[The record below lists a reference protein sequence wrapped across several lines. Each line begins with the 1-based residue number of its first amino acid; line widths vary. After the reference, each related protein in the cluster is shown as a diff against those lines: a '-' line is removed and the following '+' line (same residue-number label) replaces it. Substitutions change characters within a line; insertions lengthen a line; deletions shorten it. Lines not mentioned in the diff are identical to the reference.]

1 MSEKTVLVPVDD
13 GPLSNDALE
22 HAIERNPDAEI
33 VAFHAVDPAETSH
46 LVAPGAGVPSEA
58 YWSEVTE
65 EAENRAKEIL
75 ADARD
80 LAESHDRDIRTEMG
94 HGQPVQSVVERA
106 DSVDADEI
114 VIGSHGRE
122 GLSRILLG
130 SVAEG
135 VIRRAP
141 CPVTVVR

>member
-22 HAIERNPDAEI
+22 YALDRNPDAEI
-33 VAFHAVDPAETSH
+33 VAFHAVDPAEASQFI
-46 LVAPGAGVPSEA
+46 APGAGVPSEA
-58 YWSEVTE
+58 YWSEIAE
-65 EAENRAKEIL
+65 EAENRAEDIL
-75 ADARD
+75 ADAREV
-80 LAESHDRDIRTEMG
+80 AESRGREIRTETG
-94 HGQPVQSVVERA
+94 HGQPVRSVVEHA
-106 DSVDADEI
+106 ESLDADEI

-122 GLSRILLG
+122 GISRVLLG

-135 VIRRAP
+135 VVRRAP